1 MPDTGF
7 YMILA
12 PIAAIAGFI
21 RGFAGFGGPLVM
33 LPALNFF
40 LPPAASIP
48 VMMWVD
54 LLVNIQLLP
63 EARRDASLSVIVPL
77 TAATLAAMPVGV
89 LLLVFVDPAVM
100 KQGISAAILVAALAL
115 LTGWRYRGSVG
126 AGTWVAVGLPTGI
139 VMGATSLAVTAALF
153 LNAGTQTAK
162 QSRANFIVWA
172 FLATLALLIMV
183 ALGTGFDPKLVPV
196 VVVLGPLYFLGTMLG
211 SRLSRHAPEIFVR
224 RAVLGLVVLIA
235 IVGIVL

>member
-1 MPDTGF
+1 MPETGF
-7 YMILA
+7 YIVLV
-12 PIAAIAGFI
+12 PIAAIAGFV

-63 EARRDASLSVIVPL
+63 EARRNASLSVITPL
-77 TAATLAAMPVGV
+77 TIATLVAMPIGV

-100 KQGISAAILVAALAL
+100 KRGISAAILVAALVL
-115 LTGWRYRGSVG
+115 LTGWRYRGPVG
-126 AGTWVAVGLPTGI
+126 VGTWTAVGLLTGI

-153 LNAGTQTAK
+153 LHAGTQTAK
-162 QSRANFIVWA
+162 QSRANFIVWV
-172 FLATLALLIMV
+172 FLATLALLFMV
-183 ALGTGFDPKLVPV
+183 ALGTGFDPNLVPV
-196 VVVLGPLYFLGTMLG
+196 IAVLGPLYFIGTVVG
-211 SRLSRHAPEIFVR
+211 SRLSGRAPELLVR
-224 RAVLGLVVLIA
+224 QIVLGLVVIIA
-235 IVGIVL
+235 IVGMLL